1 MPAKNPRVNIVIDRQ
16 TYTAMLEIASA
27 QEMPLSMVARDLI
40 KDALEIREDITLA
53 EFAESRENSFDAA
66 SALTHEEVWG

>member
-1 MPAKNPRVNIVIDRQ
+1 
-16 TYTAMLEIASA
+16 
-27 QEMPLSMVARDLI
+27 MVARDLI

-66 SALTHEEVWG
+66 SALTHEETWG